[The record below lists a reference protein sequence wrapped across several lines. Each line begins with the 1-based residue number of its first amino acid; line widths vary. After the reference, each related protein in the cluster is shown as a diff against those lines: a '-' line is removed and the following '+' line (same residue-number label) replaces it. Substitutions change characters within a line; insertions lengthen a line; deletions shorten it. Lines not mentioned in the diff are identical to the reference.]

1 MSTILFNYE
10 DDNKMDKYGDDNKFE
25 SWTDINIFFPIA
37 TKMVDPLHCMKLTP
51 NMITILSTLFTFLSI
66 YFIHIN
72 NKLFAFVSYIFG
84 YILDCVDGRLARKYS
99 LGSELGMVLDCT
111 SDNISNFLLFSYILL
126 TKPINKITLTFISI
140 VIIMSYLL
148 SLSYGINEAILSK
161 KDINND
167 NFKERREK
175 QFENKEYGILTPLYK
190 LYLFITNISYST
202 YRRHFTEYNE
212 EKITKWLKILKH
224 FGPGNYCLIIGLLLF
239 II

>member
-1 MSTILFNYE
+1 MSTIQFNYE

-25 SWTDINIFFPIA
+25 SWADINIFFPIA
-37 TKMVDPLHCMKLTP
+37 TKLVDPLYCMKLTP
-51 NMITILSTLFTFLSI
+51 NMITILSTLFTFLTI

-72 NKLFAFVSYIFG
+72 NKLFAFGSYIFG

-148 SLSYGINEAILSK
+148 SLSYGINEAISSK

-167 NFKERREK
+167 NFKERREN
-175 QFENKEYGILTPLYK
+175 QFKNKEKGILSPLYN
-190 LYLFITNISYST
+190 LYLLITNISYLT

-212 EKITKWLKILKH
+212 EKISKWLKILKH
-224 FGPGNYCLIIGLLLF
+224 FGPGNYCLMIGLLLF